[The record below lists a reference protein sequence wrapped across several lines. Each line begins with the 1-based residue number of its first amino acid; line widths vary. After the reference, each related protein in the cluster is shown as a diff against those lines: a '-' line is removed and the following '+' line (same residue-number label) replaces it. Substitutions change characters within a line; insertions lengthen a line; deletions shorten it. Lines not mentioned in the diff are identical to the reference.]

1 MIETHP
7 NILGLLQVQFTN
19 SFYLLIKEPYEISLL
34 DYLHQIKSPTNP
46 TNKDIVKDQ
55 LLEIIDTLAKN
66 L

>member
-34 DYLHQIKSPTNP
+34 DYLHQIKSPS
-46 TNKDIVKDQ
+46 NKDIVKDQ